1 MTVNFKKKHKILFL
15 ISRFLDGGID
25 TVLTEYLTHLSDISH
40 YEVTLAVGIGM
51 GELEVYRNK
60 IPKSVHIVYFVED
73 GYLTKYPKLRAYH
86 RLPSYKKFFDETLL
100 NPVRRQMIKRR
111 LNKLAA
117 GYDVVIDFDCCFYTY
132 LKDIKTRKLV
142 WYHFSFEQTMRLN
155 ERRMR
160 RIAAKL
166 EYYDKIV
173 TISESMCEE
182 GRRIFPWLKD
192 KLIVI
197 YNPKNQQ
204 HLLQQ
209 AEEKPDNELIEKPF
223 LLAVERLEESQK
235 DITTLLKAYKLY
247 REKYGHTESLYL
259 IGKGNSESQLRETAQ
274 QLGIGEQVFFLGFIA
289 NPFPWMKACRMLV
302 HSARFEGL
310 PTVLIEGLMLDKLI
324 VASDCPTGP
333 REILAGGKAGMLVPA
348 GDSDAFAQAMH
359 EAMTDVDLQQKLK
372 ENIKAQQAVFS
383 FETIEKQFA
392 QIV

>member
-1 MTVNFKKKHKILFL
+1 M
-15 ISRFLDGGID
+15 
-25 TVLTEYLTHLSDISH
+25 
-40 YEVTLAVGIGM
+40 
-51 GELEVYRNK
+51 
-60 IPKSVHIVYFVED
+60 
-73 GYLTKYPKLRAYH
+73 
-86 RLPSYKKFFDETLL
+86 
-100 NPVRRQMIKRR
+100 
-111 LNKLAA
+111 
-117 GYDVVIDFDCCFYTY
+117 
-132 LKDIKTRKLV
+132 
-142 WYHFSFEQTMRLN
+142 
-155 ERRMR
+155 
-160 RIAAKL
+160 
-166 EYYDKIV
+166 
-173 TISESMCEE
+173 
-182 GRRIFPWLKD
+182 
-192 KLIVI
+192 
-197 YNPKNQQ
+197 
-204 HLLQQ
+204 QQ
-209 AEEKPDNELIEKPF
+209 AEVKPDNELIEKPF